1 MCFKVVK
8 QKPFYFFA
16 IKKKKMQFKKILRF
30 STFILQNLTTYIYNS
45 LLGLNQ
51 HYQARIEKFSP

>member
-1 MCFKVVK
+1 
-8 QKPFYFFA
+8 
-16 IKKKKMQFKKILRF
+16 MQFKKKLRF